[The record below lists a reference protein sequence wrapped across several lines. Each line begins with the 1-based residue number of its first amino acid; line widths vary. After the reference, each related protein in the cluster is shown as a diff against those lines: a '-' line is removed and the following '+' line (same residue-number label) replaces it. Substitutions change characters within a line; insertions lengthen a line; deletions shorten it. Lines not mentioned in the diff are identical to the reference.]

1 MQVNK
6 FISQLFALL
15 LISTIALT
23 ACSSTYKGELNV
35 IGYQKDW
42 CNYGEILSTF
52 SDKYDIKINELSP
65 DAGSANRIEA
75 IKATKDKKR
84 SQAPDVVEVGLSFSE
99 PNKDLFMPYK
109 VSTWNTIP
117 DTLKNADGYWYGDY
131 YGVMAF
137 LVNTRVQPSVPQ
149 DWADLLD
156 PKYANQ
162 IALSGDP
169 RVYDQAILAVQAAA
183 LARSGSLDH
192 PQAGL
197 DFFAQLNQAGNFVP
211 VASNNELVA
220 TGETPIRITWDYNA
234 LNAMDAFAGNPKAEI
249 VIPKTGQ
256 LAGLNV
262 QAISAYAPHPE
273 SAKLWMEFLY
283 SDEGQL
289 LRMKG
294 HCHPIREADL
304 RARGAAPVELAI
316 EVLDATGAVFP
327 SLEQLKTGKE
337 LITKGWDTSVG
348 VDIQPAP

>member
-1 MQVNK
+1 MYVYK
-6 FISQLFALL
+6 FVYRLFALL
-15 LISTIALT
+15 VIAATGLT
-23 ACSSTYKGELNV
+23 ACDPRYKSELNV

-65 DAGSANRIEA
+65 DAGSADRIEA
-75 IKATKDKKR
+75 IKATLDKKR
-84 SQAPDVVEVGLSFSE
+84 SQAPDVVEISFSFGE

-117 DTLKNADGYWYGDY
+117 NTMKSANGYWYGDY

-137 LVNTRVQPSVPQ
+137 LVNTRVQPSLPK

-156 PKYANQ
+156 PKYTGQ

-169 RVYDQAILAVQAAA
+169 LTSNQAIQAVYAAA
-183 LARSGSLDH
+183 LTYGGSLDDA
-192 PQAGL
+192 QAGL
-197 DFFAQLNQAGNFVP
+197 DFFDQLNQSGNFVP

-220 TGETPIRITWDYNA
+220 RGDTPIRITWDFNA
-234 LNAMDAFAGNPKAEI
+234 LAAMDAFAGNPSAEM

-262 QAISAYAPHPE
+262 QAISAFAPHPE
-273 SAKLWMEFLY
+273 SAKLWMEYLY

-294 HCHPIREADL
+294 YCHPIREIDL
-304 RARGAAPVELAI
+304 RARDIVPADLAAKLPDI
-316 EVLDATGAVFP
+316 SGAVFP
-327 SLEQLKTGKE
+327 SLDQLNSARE
-337 LITKGWDTSVG
+337 LITAGWDVSVG
-348 VDIQPAP
+348 VDIKAAP